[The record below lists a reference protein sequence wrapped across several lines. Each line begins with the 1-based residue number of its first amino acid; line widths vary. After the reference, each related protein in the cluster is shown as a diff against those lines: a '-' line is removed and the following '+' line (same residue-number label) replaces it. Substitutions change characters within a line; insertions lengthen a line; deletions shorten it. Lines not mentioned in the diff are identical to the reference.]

1 VRDDWRTM
9 MRRFDSETFARLS
22 VYWLG
27 RGGWRRSAAPSAHNT
42 MSHEMLTPDSR
53 PRDER
58 LARERAP
65 AAYPGMPRSPDFQED
80 FRELVAPVEEYA
92 VFILNTRGEVQSWNA
107 GGERIKGYK
116 AEEIVGRHFS
126 VFYPP
131 EAIATGWPEHALRVA
146 EAAGAFSEENWRM
159 RKDGTR
165 FWASVVITALRNHD
179 GSPRG
184 FLKITR
190 DLTERRR
197 AEEVLRQSEE
207 RFRLLIEGVQD
218 YAIFM
223 LDPQGQVA
231 SWNVGAERI
240 NGYKAEEIIGRHFST
255 FYPPDAVA
263 EGRPDWALRTALQD
277 GRVEDEGW
285 RLCKDGT
292 RFWANA
298 IITALHDKD
307 GTLRG
312 FAKVV
317 RDMTDRRKIEALQRA
332 DRQKNE
338 FLALLAHE
346 LRNPLAPIRNALYIM
361 GQSEASAANTT
372 RAREIAERQVQHMSR
387 LLDDLI
393 DVARVSRG
401 GMELRKELVDIDIAV
416 AAAVEAVHPLVQE
429 ARHQL
434 TVAVPPRTLWV
445 EADPARLEQVLI
457 NLLTNAVKYTDP
469 GGHIWITAE
478 AAGGEVL
485 LRVRDSGIG
494 IDPVVLPRIFEL
506 FVQAERRMDRAAGG
520 VGIGLSLVKKLVE
533 LHGGSV
539 QAFSAGL
546 GRGTELVVRLPAA
559 KVPLGNERP
568 EAEGRPIDL
577 FGLRVLVVDDNIN
590 AADSL
595 ATLLELAGHEVRV
608 AYEGEAA
615 LLVAEAFKPQVVLL
629 DIGMPGMDG
638 YEVGRMLRQKPQTRS
653 ALLVAITGW
662 GAPED
667 LRRSREAGFD
677 HHLVKPVEPA
687 ALQRLLAR
695 RNAARAR

>member
-1 VRDDWRTM
+1 MTKPPRSRDAPHRAGHPMSTDTL
-9 MRRFDSETFARLS
+9 T
-22 VYWLG
+22 
-27 RGGWRRSAAPSAHNT
+27 SAPAPRAD
-42 MSHEMLTPDSR
+42 E
-53 PRDER
+53 PRA
-58 LARERAP
+58 AREHAT
-65 AAYPGMPRSPDFQED
+65 AYPPPQDFEEN
-80 FRELVAPVEEYA
+80 FFELVAAVEEYA
-92 VFILNTRGEVQSWNA
+92 IFLLNAKGEVESWNA
-107 GGERIKGYK
+107 GAEHIKGYR
-116 AEEIVGRHFS
+116 ADEIVGRHFS
-126 VFYPP
+126 AFYPP
-131 EAIATGWPEHALRVA
+131 EAVASGWPDHELRVA
-146 EAAGAFSEENWRM
+146 EAAGRFGEEGWRL

-165 FWASVVITALRNHD
+165 FWASVTITALRHRD
-179 GSPRG
+179 GALRG

-190 DLTERRR
+190 DLTERKR
-197 AEEVLRQSEE
+197 AEEGLRQSEE
-207 RFRLLIEGVQD
+207 RLRLLIEGVQD
-218 YAIFM
+218 YAIYM
-223 LDPQGQVA
+223 LDPKGGVA

-240 NGYKAEEIIGRHFST
+240 NGYKAEEIIGRHFAV
-255 FYPPDAVA
+255 FYPPDVA
-263 EGRPDWALRTALQD
+263 AQGRPEWELRTALQQ

-285 RLCKDGT
+285 RVRKDGS

-298 IITALHDKD
+298 IITALRDKD

-312 FAKVV
+312 FAKIV
-317 RDMTDRRKIEALQRA
+317 RDMTERRKIEALQRA

-361 GQSEASAANTT
+361 GQPEASAANAT

-401 GMELRKELVDIDIAV
+401 GMELRRELLDVDVAV
-416 AAAVEAVHPLVQE
+416 ASAVEAVRPLIQDQ
-429 ARHQL
+429 RHQI

-445 EADPARLEQVLI
+445 DADPARLEQVLI

-469 GGHIWITAE
+469 GGHIWVTAGSE
-478 AAGGEVL
+478 GNEVV

-494 IDPVVLPRIFEL
+494 IDPVMLPRIFEL
-506 FVQAERRMDRAAGG
+506 FVQAERRMDRAVGG

-533 LHGGSV
+533 LHGGTA

-546 GRGTELVVRLPAA
+546 GKGTELVVRLPAA
-559 KVPLGNERP
+559 KTPVDAGTRP
-568 EAEGRPIDL
+568 DADGAPAET
-577 FGLRVLVVDDNIN
+577 FGLRILVVDDNIN

-638 YEVGRMLRQKPQTRS
+638 YEVGRALRQKPQTRS

-662 GAPED
+662 GGPDD
-667 LRRSREAGFD
+667 LRRSKEAGFD

-687 ALQRLLAR
+687 ALQHLLAR
-695 RNAARAR
+695 RGGARAR

>member
-1 VRDDWRTM
+1 
-9 MRRFDSETFARLS
+9 
-22 VYWLG
+22 
-27 RGGWRRSAAPSAHNT
+27 
-42 MSHEMLTPDSR
+42 MLTPDSSR
-53 PRDER
+53 TSDER
-58 LARERAP
+58 VARERPPGQHYAGAEP
-65 AAYPGMPRSPDFQED
+65 AQQLQEH
-80 FRELVAPVEEYA
+80 FRELVGPVEEYA
-92 VFILNTRGEVQSWNA
+92 IFILNVQGEVQSWNA
-107 GGERIKGYK
+107 GAERIKGYK
-116 AEEIVGRHFS
+116 PDDIIGRHFS

-131 EAIATGWPEHALRVA
+131 ESIASGWPEHELRVA
-146 EAAGAFSEENWRM
+146 EAAGRFSDEGWRL
-159 RKDGTR
+159 RKDGSR
-165 FWASVVITALRNHD
+165 FWASVVITALRNRD

-190 DLTERRR
+190 DLTERKL
-197 AEEVLRQSEE
+197 AEEGLRQSEE

-218 YAIFM
+218 YAILM
-223 LDPQGQVA
+223 LDPQGKIA
-231 SWNVGAERI
+231 SWNVAAERI
-240 NGYKAEEIIGRHFST
+240 KGYKAEEIIGRHFSV

-263 EGRPDWALRTALQD
+263 QGRPDWELRTALQQ

-285 RLCKDGT
+285 RLRKDGT

-298 IITALHDKD
+298 IVTALRDKD

-361 GQSEASAANTT
+361 GQPEASAANAT

-416 AAAVEAVHPLVQE
+416 ASAVEAVHPLVQDS
-429 ARHQL
+429 RHQL

-469 GGHIWITAE
+469 GGHVWVTAE
-478 AAGGEVL
+478 AEGGEVV

-494 IDPVVLPRIFEL
+494 IDPLMLPRIFEL
-506 FVQAERRMDRAAGG
+506 FVQAERRMDRAVGG

-559 KVPLGNERP
+559 KTPGAAER
-568 EAEGRPIDL
+568 ADVDGRPADM
-577 FGLRVLVVDDNIN
+577 FGLRILVVDDNIN

-638 YEVGRMLRQKPQTRS
+638 YEVGRQLRQKPQTRS
-653 ALLVAITGW
+653 ALLIAITGW
-662 GAPED
+662 GGPED
-667 LRRSREAGFD
+667 LRRSKEAGFD
-677 HHLVKPVEPA
+677 HHLVKPVEPS

-695 RNAARAR
+695 RGAARARS

>member
-1 VRDDWRTM
+1 MTE
-9 MRRFDSETFARLS
+9 RRKIEALQRADRQKNEFLAL
-22 VYWLG
+22 L
-27 RGGWRRSAAPSAHNT
+27 AH
-42 MSHEMLTPDSR
+42 E
-53 PRDER
+53 
-58 LARERAP
+58 
-65 AAYPGMPRSPDFQED
+65 
-80 FRELVAPVEEYA
+80 
-92 VFILNTRGEVQSWNA
+92 
-107 GGERIKGYK
+107 
-116 AEEIVGRHFS
+116 
-126 VFYPP
+126 
-131 EAIATGWPEHALRVA
+131 LRVA
-146 EAAGAFSEENWRM
+146 EAAGRFNDEGWRL
-159 RKDGTR
+159 RKDGAR
-165 FWASVVITALRNHD
+165 FWASVTITALRHSD
-179 GSPRG
+179 GALRG

-190 DLTERRR
+190 DLTERKR
-197 AEEVLRQSEE
+197 AEEGLRQSEE

-218 YAIFM
+218 YAIYM
-223 LDPQGQVA
+223 LDPNGNVA

-240 NGYKAEEIIGRHFST
+240 EGYRAEEIIGRHFSV

-263 EGRPDWALRTALQD
+263 QGRPDWQLRTALEQ
-277 GRVEDEGW
+277 GRAEDEGW
-285 RLCKDGT
+285 RARKDGT
-292 RFWANA
+292 KYWANA
-298 IITALHDKD
+298 VITALKDKD

-312 FAKVV
+312 FAKIV
-317 RDMTDRRKIEALQRA
+317 RDMTERRKIEALQRA

-361 GQSEASAANTT
+361 GQPEASAANAT

-401 GMELRKELVDIDIAV
+401 SMELRKELLDVDLAV
-416 AAAVEAVHPLVQE
+416 ASAVEAVRPLIQDQ
-429 ARHQL
+429 RHQL

-445 EADPARLEQVLI
+445 DADPARLEQVLI

-478 AAGGEVL
+478 AEGAEVV

-494 IDPVVLPRIFEL
+494 IDPLMLPRIFEL
-506 FVQAERRMDRAAGG
+506 FVQAERRMDRSVGG

-533 LHGGSV
+533 LHGGTV

-546 GRGTELVVRLPAA
+546 GKGTELVVRLPAA
-559 KVPLGNERP
+559 KTPVDEGVR
-568 EAEGRPIDL
+568 AGTEGRPADM
-577 FGLRVLVVDDNIN
+577 FGLRILVVDDNIN

-595 ATLLELAGHEVRV
+595 ATLLELGGHEVRV

-615 LLVAEAFKPQVVLL
+615 LLVAEAFRPQVVLL

-638 YEVGRMLRQKPQTRS
+638 YEVGRALREKPQTRS

-662 GAPED
+662 GAPDD
-667 LRRSREAGFD
+667 LRRAKEAGFD

-695 RNAARAR
+695 RSTRPKA

>member
-1 VRDDWRTM
+1 MITPESAPRT
-9 MRRFDSETFARLS
+9 D
-22 VYWLG
+22 
-27 RGGWRRSAAPSAHNT
+27 
-42 MSHEMLTPDSR
+42 
-53 PRDER
+53 DER
-58 LARERAP
+58 LTAAR
-65 AAYPGMPRSPDFQED
+65 AAAHGPLPQELED
-80 FRELVAPVEEYA
+80 PFRDLVAAVEEYA
-92 VFILNTRGEVQSWNA
+92 IFLLNAKGEIQSWNA
-107 GGERIKGYK
+107 GAERIKGYE
-116 AEEIVGRHFS
+116 AHEILGRHFS

-131 EAIATGWPEHALRVA
+131 ESVASGWPDHELRVA
-146 EAAGAFSEENWRM
+146 EAAGRFNDEGWRL
-159 RKDGTR
+159 RKDGNR
-165 FWASVVITALRNHD
+165 FWASVTITALRHRD
-179 GSPRG
+179 GALRG

-190 DLTERRR
+190 DLTERKR
-197 AEEVLRQSEE
+197 AEEGLRQSEE

-218 YAIFM
+218 YAIYM
-223 LDPQGQVA
+223 LDPNGNVA

-240 NGYKAEEIIGRHFST
+240 EGYRAEEIIGRHFSA
-255 FYPPDAVA
+255 FYPPEAVA
-263 EGRPDWALRTALQD
+263 QGRPDWQLRTALEQ
-277 GRVEDEGW
+277 GRAEDEGW
-285 RLCKDGT
+285 RTRKDGT
-292 RFWANA
+292 QYWANA
-298 IITALHDKD
+298 VITALKDKD

-312 FAKVV
+312 FAKIV
-317 RDMTDRRKIEALQRA
+317 RDMTERRKIEALQRA

-361 GQSEASAANTT
+361 GQPEATSANAT

-401 GMELRKELVDIDIAV
+401 TMELRKELIDVDVAV
-416 AAAVEAVHPLVQE
+416 ASAVEAVRPLVQDQ
-429 ARHQL
+429 RHQL

-445 EADPARLEQVLI
+445 DADPARLEQVLI
-457 NLLTNAVKYTDP
+457 NLLTNAIKYTDP

-478 AAGGEVL
+478 TQGEEVV

-494 IDPVVLPRIFEL
+494 VDPVMLPRIFEL
-506 FVQAERRMDRAAGG
+506 FVQAERRMDRAVGG
-520 VGIGLSLVKKLVE
+520 VGIGLSLVKKLIE
-533 LHGGSV
+533 LHGGTV

-546 GRGTELVVRLPAA
+546 GKGTELVVRLPAA
-559 KVPLGNERP
+559 KTP
-568 EAEGRPIDL
+568 EAGGAQSRTDGVPSDL
-577 FGLRVLVVDDNIN
+577 FGLRILVVDDNIN

-638 YEVGRMLRQKPQTRS
+638 YEVGRALRQKPQTRS

-662 GAPED
+662 GAPDD
-667 LRRSREAGFD
+667 LRRSKEAGFD

-695 RNAARAR
+695 RSIRTR

>member
-1 VRDDWRTM
+1 MHNDGNAISLRKPDAAQPVYRPIQDRADCLDCPITHRT
-9 MRRFDSETFARLS
+9 
-22 VYWLG
+22 
-27 RGGWRRSAAPSAHNT
+27 PS
-42 MSHEMLTPDSR
+42 MLTSDPTL
-53 PRDER
+53 PTAQER
-58 LARERAP
+58 LAPQGVLAEP
-65 AAYPGMPRSPDFQED
+65 AARPGVLQED
-80 FRELVAPVEEYA
+80 FQSLIADVEEYA
-92 VFILNTRGEVQSWNA
+92 IFVLNRNGEVQSWNA
-107 GGERIKGYK
+107 GAERIKGYR
-116 AEEIVGRHFS
+116 ADEIIGRHFS

-131 EAIATGWPEHALRVA
+131 EAVAAGWPEHELRVA
-146 EAAGAFSEENWRM
+146 EAAGRFSDEGWRL
-159 RKDGTR
+159 RKDGSR
-165 FWASVVITALRNHD
+165 FWASVVITTLRHGD
-179 GSPRG
+179 GGARG

-190 DLTERRR
+190 DLTESKR
-197 AEEVLRQSEE
+197 AEEGLRQSEE

-223 LDPQGQVA
+223 LDPQGNVA

-240 NGYKAEEIIGRHFST
+240 KGWKAEEIIGRHFSC

-263 EGRPDWALRTALQD
+263 QGRPDWELRTARQQ

-285 RLCKDGT
+285 RQRKDGS

-298 IITALHDKD
+298 IITALYDKE
-307 GTLRG
+307 GGLRG
-312 FAKVV
+312 FAKVT
-317 RDMTDRRKIEALQRA
+317 RDMTERRKIEALQRA

-361 GQSEASAANTT
+361 GQPEASAANAT

-401 GMELRKELVDIDIAV
+401 GMELRKELVDVDVAV
-416 AAAVEAVHPLVQE
+416 ASAVEAVHPLIQDS
-429 ARHQL
+429 RHQL

-445 EADPARLEQVLI
+445 EADPARLEQILI

-478 AAGGEVL
+478 AEGGGVV

-494 IDPVVLPRIFEL
+494 IDPVMLPRIFEL
-506 FVQAERRMDRAAGG
+506 FVQAERRMDRAVGG

-533 LHGGSV
+533 LHGGTV

-546 GRGTELVVRLPAA
+546 GKGTELVVRLPAA
-559 KVPLGNERP
+559 AGFDDRKQAAARP
-568 EAEGRPIDL
+568 ADL

-615 LLVAEAFKPQVVLL
+615 LLVAEAFKPQIVLL

-638 YEVGRMLRQKPQTRS
+638 YEVGRLLREKPQTRS

-662 GAPED
+662 GGPED
-667 LRRSREAGFD
+667 LRRSKEAGFD

-695 RNAARAR
+695 RSAHAR

>member
-1 VRDDWRTM
+1 
-9 MRRFDSETFARLS
+9 
-22 VYWLG
+22 
-27 RGGWRRSAAPSAHNT
+27 
-42 MSHEMLTPDSR
+42 MSSEMLTPDSSSR
-53 PRDER
+53 TADDR

-65 AAYPGMPRSPDFQED
+65 ALHVGGAPAQELQEH
-80 FRELVAPVEEYA
+80 FRELVGPVEEYA
-92 VFILNTRGEVQSWNA
+92 VFILNTKGEVQSWNTGA
-107 GGERIKGYK
+107 ERIKGYK
-116 AEEIVGRHFS
+116 TEEIVGRHFS

-131 EAIATGWPEHALRVA
+131 ESVAAGWPEHELRVA
-146 EAAGAFSEENWRM
+146 EAAGHFSEEGWRL

-165 FWASVVITALRNHD
+165 FWASVVITALRNRD

-190 DLTERRR
+190 DLTERKL
-197 AEEVLRQSEE
+197 AEEGLRQSEE

-223 LDPQGQVA
+223 LDPQGGVA

-240 NGYKAEEIIGRHFST
+240 NGYKAEEIIGRHFSV
-255 FYPPDAVA
+255 FYPPDAA
-263 EGRPDWALRTALQD
+263 AQGRPDWALRTALQQ

-285 RLCKDGT
+285 RLRKDGS

-298 IITALHDKD
+298 IITALRDKE

-312 FAKVV
+312 FAKIV
-317 RDMTDRRKIEALQRA
+317 RDMTERRKIEALQRA

-361 GQSEASAANTT
+361 GQPEASAANAA

-401 GMELRKELVDIDIAV
+401 NMELRKELIDVDVAV
-416 AAAVEAVHPLVQE
+416 ASAVEAIRPLIQE
-429 ARHQL
+429 QRHQL
-434 TVAVPPRTLWV
+434 TVAVPPRTLWI
-445 EADPARLEQVLI
+445 EADPARIEQVLI
-457 NLLTNAVKYTDP
+457 NLLTNSVKYTDP
-469 GGHIWITAE
+469 GGHIWVTAE
-478 AAGGEVL
+478 AENGEVV

-494 IDPVVLPRIFEL
+494 IDPIMLPRIFEL
-506 FVQAERRMDRAAGG
+506 FVQAERRMDRAVGG

-533 LHGGSV
+533 LHSGSV
-539 QAFSAGL
+539 QAFSAGI

-559 KVPLGNERP
+559 KTPAASERRDT
-568 EAEGRPIDL
+568 EGRPTDM
-577 FGLRVLVVDDNIN
+577 FGLRILVVDDNIN

-615 LLVAEAFKPQVVLL
+615 VLVAEAFKPQVVLL

-638 YEVGRMLRQKPQTRS
+638 YEVGRLLRQKPQTRS
-653 ALLVAITGW
+653 ALLIAITGW
-662 GAPED
+662 GGPED
-667 LRRSREAGFD
+667 LRRSKEAGFD

-695 RNAARAR
+695 RGPARTR

>member
-1 VRDDWRTM
+1 MPQEIV
-9 MRRFDSETFARLS
+9 
-22 VYWLG
+22 
-27 RGGWRRSAAPSAHNT
+27 AAAGTAP
-42 MSHEMLTPDSR
+42 R
-53 PRDER
+53 PP
-58 LARERAP
+58 AP
-65 AAYPGMPRSPDFQED
+65 PEFQEH
-80 FRELVAPVEEYA
+80 FRELVAAVEEYA
-92 VFILNTRGEVQSWNA
+92 IFLLSPKGEVQSWNA
-107 GGERIKGYK
+107 GAERIKGWR

-126 VFYPP
+126 TFYPP
-131 EAIATGWPEHALRVA
+131 DAVASGWPDHALRVA
-146 EAAGAFSEENWRM
+146 EAAGRFSEEGWRM

-165 FWASVVITALRNHD
+165 FWASVTITALRRRD
-179 GSPRG
+179 GGLRG

-190 DLTERRR
+190 DLTERRQ
-197 AEEVLRQSEE
+197 AEDVLRQSEE
-207 RFRLLIEGVQD
+207 RLRLLIEGVQD
-218 YAIFM
+218 YAIYM
-223 LDPQGQVA
+223 LDPNGNVA

-240 NGYKAEEIIGRHFST
+240 QGFRADEVIGRHFSM

-263 EGRPDWALRTALQD
+263 QGRPEWQLRTAVQQ

-285 RLCKDGT
+285 RLLKGGGK
-292 RFWANA
+292 FWANA

-307 GTLRG
+307 GGLRG
-312 FAKVV
+312 FAKIV
-317 RDMTDRRKIEALQRA
+317 RDMTERRKIEALQRA

-361 GQSEASAANTT
+361 GQPEASAANAT

-401 GMELRKELVDIDIAV
+401 SMELRRELLDVDVAV
-416 AAAVEAVHPLVQE
+416 ASAVEAVRPLVQDQ
-429 ARHQL
+429 RHQL

-445 EADPARLEQVLI
+445 DADPARLEQVLI

-478 AAGGEVL
+478 AQGDEVV

-494 IDPVVLPRIFEL
+494 IDPMMLPRIFDL
-506 FVQAERRMDRAAGG
+506 FVQAERRMDRAVGG

-533 LHGGSV
+533 LHGGTV

-546 GRGTELVVRLPAA
+546 GKGTELVVRLPAA
-559 KVPLGNERP
+559 KTPDHAGARA
-568 EAEGRPIDL
+568 EAEGRPSDM
-577 FGLRVLVVDDNIN
+577 FGLRILVVDNNIN

-615 LLVAEAFKPQVVLL
+615 LLVAEAFRPQVVLL

-638 YEVGRMLRQKPQTRS
+638 YEVGRALRQKPQTRT

-662 GAPED
+662 GAPDD
-667 LRRSREAGFD
+667 LRRSKEAGFD

-695 RNAARAR
+695 RGATRAR

>member
-1 VRDDWRTM
+1 
-9 MRRFDSETFARLS
+9 
-22 VYWLG
+22 
-27 RGGWRRSAAPSAHNT
+27 
-42 MSHEMLTPDSR
+42 MLTPESA
-53 PRDER
+53 PRADDER
-58 LARERAP
+58 LARERP
-65 AAYPGMPRSPDFQED
+65 AAYGPAPELQEQ
-80 FRELVAPVEEYA
+80 FRELVGAVEEYA
-92 VFILNTRGEVQSWNA
+92 IFLLNAKGEIQSWNA
-107 GGERIKGYK
+107 GAERIKGYK
-116 AEEIVGRHFS
+116 AQEIVGHHFS

-131 EAIATGWPEHALRVA
+131 ESVAAGWPDHELRVA
-146 EAAGAFSEENWRM
+146 EAAGRFNDEGWRL
-159 RKDGTR
+159 RKDGNR
-165 FWASVVITALRNHD
+165 FWASVTITALRHRD
-179 GSPRG
+179 GALRG

-190 DLTERRR
+190 DLTERKR
-197 AEEVLRQSEE
+197 AEEGLRQSEE

-218 YAIFM
+218 YAIYM
-223 LDPQGQVA
+223 LDPNGNVA

-240 NGYKAEEIIGRHFST
+240 EGYRAEEIIGRHFSV

-263 EGRPDWALRTALQD
+263 QGRPDWQLRTALEQ
-277 GRVEDEGW
+277 GRAEDEGW
-285 RLCKDGT
+285 RARNDGT
-292 RFWANA
+292 KYWANA
-298 IITALHDKD
+298 VITALKDKD

-312 FAKVV
+312 FATIV
-317 RDMTDRRKIEALQRA
+317 RDMTERRKIEALQRA

-361 GQSEASAANTT
+361 GQPEASAANAT

-401 GMELRKELVDIDIAV
+401 SMELRKELLDLDVAV
-416 AAAVEAVHPLVQE
+416 ASAVEAVRPLVQDS
-429 ARHQL
+429 RHQL

-445 EADPARLEQVLI
+445 DADPARLEQVLI
-457 NLLTNAVKYTDP
+457 NLLTNAIKYTDP

-478 AAGGEVL
+478 TQGEEVV

-494 IDPVVLPRIFEL
+494 IDPVMLPRIFEL
-506 FVQAERRMDRAAGG
+506 FVQAERRMDRAVGG
-520 VGIGLSLVKKLVE
+520 VGIGLSLVKKLIE
-533 LHGGSV
+533 LHGGTV

-546 GRGTELVVRLPAA
+546 GKGTELVVRLPAA
-559 KVPLGNERP
+559 KTP
-568 EAEGRPIDL
+568 EATGARSRADGAPADL
-577 FGLRVLVVDDNIN
+577 FGLRILVVDDNIN

-653 ALLVAITGW
+653 ALLIAITGW
-662 GAPED
+662 GAPDD
-667 LRRSREAGFD
+667 LRRSKEAGFD

-695 RNAARAR
+695 KSARAR

>member
-1 VRDDWRTM
+1 
-9 MRRFDSETFARLS
+9 
-22 VYWLG
+22 
-27 RGGWRRSAAPSAHNT
+27 
-42 MSHEMLTPDSR
+42 MSHDMLTPDSSR
-53 PRDER
+53 SAADER
-58 LARERAP
+58 IARERAGTP
-65 AAYPGMPRSPDFQED
+65 YPPQEFQEH
-80 FRELVAPVEEYA
+80 FRELVGPVEEYA
-92 VFILNTRGEVQSWNA
+92 IFILNTKGEVQSWNA
-107 GGERIKGYK
+107 GAERIKGYN

-131 EAIATGWPEHALRVA
+131 ESIASGWPEHELRVA
-146 EAAGAFSEENWRM
+146 EAAGRFGEEGWRM

-165 FWASVVITALRNHD
+165 FWASVVITALRNRD

-190 DLTERRR
+190 DLTERKL
-197 AEEVLRQSEE
+197 AEEGLRQGEE

-223 LDPQGQVA
+223 LDPQGKIA

-240 NGYKAEEIIGRHFST
+240 KGYKADEIIGRHFSV

-263 EGRPDWALRTALQD
+263 QGRPDWELRTALQQ

-285 RLCKDGT
+285 RLRKDGT
-292 RFWANA
+292 QFWANA
-298 IITALHDKD
+298 IITALRDKD

-312 FAKVV
+312 FAKIV

-361 GQSEASAANTT
+361 GQPEASAANAT

-401 GMELRKELVDIDIAV
+401 GMELRREIVDIDIAV
-416 AAAVEAVHPLVQE
+416 ASAVEAVHPLVQDS
-429 ARHQL
+429 RHQL

-469 GGHIWITAE
+469 GGHIWVTA
-478 AAGGEVL
+478 AAEGGEVV

-494 IDPVVLPRIFEL
+494 IDPVMLPRVFEL
-506 FVQAERRMDRAAGG
+506 FVQAERRMDRAVGG

-559 KVPLGNERP
+559 KTPGAAERAD
-568 EAEGRPIDL
+568 AEGRPADM
-577 FGLRVLVVDDNIN
+577 FGLRILVVDDNIN

-595 ATLLELAGHEVRV
+595 ATLLELSGHEVRV

-638 YEVGRMLRQKPQTRS
+638 YEVGRALRQKPQTRS

-667 LRRSREAGFD
+667 LRRSKEAGFD
-677 HHLVKPVEPA
+677 HHLVKPVEPS

-695 RNAARAR
+695 RGAARAR